1 MKERL
6 TRHKDEFPCRLKG
19 HCSAEEWML
28 DVTDTIYLYW
38 RKEACD
44 NCPFMEIVN
53 KLAEYE
59 DKEEMMED
67 DLK

>member
-38 RKEACD
+38 RKYLCGGTD
-44 NCPFMEIVN
+44 NGEKVLSLWQEKSVCADI
-53 KLAEYE
+53 
-59 DKEEMMED
+59 
-67 DLK
+67 

>member
-6 TRHKDEFPCRLKG
+6 TRHADDFLCRLK
-19 HCSAEEWML
+19 HCTAEEWML

-38 RKEACD
+38 RKAACD
-44 NCPFMEIVN
+44 NCPFIEIVN
-53 KLAEYE
+53 RLAEYE

>member
-6 TRHKDEFPCRLKG
+6 TRHTDDFLCRLK
-19 HCSAEEWML
+19 HCTAEEWML

-38 RKEACD
+38 RKDVCD
-44 NCPFMEIVN
+44 NCPFMKIVN

-59 DKEEMMED
+59 DMEERIED